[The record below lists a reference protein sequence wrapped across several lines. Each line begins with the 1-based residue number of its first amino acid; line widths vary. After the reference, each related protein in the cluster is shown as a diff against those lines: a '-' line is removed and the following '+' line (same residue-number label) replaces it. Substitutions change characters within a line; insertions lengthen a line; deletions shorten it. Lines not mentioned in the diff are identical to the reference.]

1 MANLSQD
8 DRTIIAERS
17 LDNAPDH
24 LRDSLQK
31 VEQIPS
37 QAPSLSAAIDSSDQ
51 GPRNLKHAL
60 GQYVSTVRARS
71 LAPSLRKT
79 MLSALY

>member
-8 DRTIIAERS
+8 YRTIIAERP
-17 LDNAPDH
+17 LDNALDH

-37 QAPSLSAAIDSSDQ
+37 QVPSLSAAID
-51 GPRNLKHAL
+51 RNRNWDELDAGAGSGCRERRVDAMWKDEAQQE
-60 GQYVSTVRARS
+60 G
-71 LAPSLRKT
+71 
-79 MLSALY
+79 

>member
-8 DRTIIAERS
+8 YRTIIAERP
-17 LDNAPDH
+17 LDNALDH

-37 QAPSLSAAIDSSDQ
+37 QVPSLSAAIDSSD
-51 GPRNLKHAL
+51 
-60 GQYVSTVRARS
+60 
-71 LAPSLRKT
+71 
-79 MLSALY
+79 